1 MSMIDA
7 IFANG
12 RVVDLIVAVMG
23 VEIVVLYLYRAVSG
37 RGLRLADLAIMM
49 LPGLALLLA
58 LRTTLVGGPPH
69 EVALWLVMAL
79 FAHLA
84 DLWRR
89 QSRS

>member
-1 MSMIDA
+1 MSGMDA

-12 RVVDLIVAVMG
+12 RVVDFIVAVMC
-23 VEIVVLYLYRAVSG
+23 VEIVVLYVYRALSG
-37 RGLRLADLAIMM
+37 RGLRLSDVAIMM

-58 LRTTLVGGPPH
+58 LRATLVGAGPQQ
-69 EVALWLVMAL
+69 VALWLVVAL